1 MKIKKGDK
9 VQVLAGKDK
18 GKNGSVVKILPEN
31 GKVIVEGVNLRTKHQ
46 KKRKEGEKGTKIQ
59 FAAPMDA
66 AKLMVICP
74 KCGKPTR
81 VGIVVQEKSK
91 LRKCKKCAASF

>member
-18 GKNGSVVKILPEN
+18 GKIGSVNKILPEI
-31 GKVIVEGVNLRTKHQ
+31 GKVIVDGVNMCTKHQ
-46 KKRKEGEKGTKIQ
+46 RKKREGEKGTKVQ

-66 AKLMVICP
+66 GKLMVICP
-74 KCGKPTR
+74 RCGKPTR

-91 LRKCKKCAASF
+91 LRKCKKCIAAF